1 MTSELRVD
9 AVVERPAQW
18 PADLYSG
25 IKSMAQLIWELGV
38 AGHPQALVARRMA
51 TYITANPATVDQWLR
66 WSENKRVAAGW
77 YFSNRPGRYSV
88 GYSPNGEV
96 LNFTDPCLA
105 CAEFVIR
112 EVGSLLAK

>member
-1 MTSELRVD
+1 VTSELRVD

-66 WSENKRVAAGW
+66 WSENRRVGT
-77 YFSNRPGRYSV
+77 SV
-88 GYSPNGEV
+88 IVRADTALGTAPMAR
-96 LNFTDPCLA
+96 C
-105 CAEFVIR
+105 
-112 EVGSLLAK
+112 